1 MTLLPSQ
8 YVNGLINSHSEG
20 SQRHASMLST
30 CSVRALGSLAPA
42 LGAAR
47 PGIQMKVWGA
57 KGRRAQLDR
66 RPSQYWCQPWCGV
79 WRCMHRPDEISK
91 MHETR
96 ATDIPRDHL
105 HLHLWVT
112 RGRLQSSSLPT
123 RCPTSFWLQYLSL
136 FYYTDEYFL
145 VFTYYN
151 VPFAVTK
158 QSYRRN
164 VGLIVHLEQ

>member
-8 YVNGLINSHSEG
+8 YVNGFINSHSEG
-20 SQRHASMLST
+20 SQRRASMLST

-112 RGRLQSSSLPT
+112 RGRPQSSSLPIARRVFDCNT
-123 RCPTSFWLQYLSL
+123 YLCFIILTSIFLFLHIITYLL
-136 FYYTDEYFL
+136 L
-145 VFTYYN
+145 
-151 VPFAVTK
+151 
-158 QSYRRN
+158 
-164 VGLIVHLEQ
+164 

>member
-8 YVNGLINSHSEG
+8 YVNGFINSHSEG
-20 SQRHASMLST
+20 SQRRASMLST

-66 RPSQYWCQPWCGV
+66 RPSQYWCQPWCAV
-79 WRCMHRPDEISK
+79 WRCMHRLDEISK

-112 RGRLQSSSLPT
+112 RRLLNLHLYPLPDEFLIAILISVLLYWRVFSCFYIIIIT
-123 RCPTSFWLQYLSL
+123 YLL
-136 FYYTDEYFL
+136 L
-145 VFTYYN
+145 
-151 VPFAVTK
+151 
-158 QSYRRN
+158 
-164 VGLIVHLEQ
+164 